1 LALRPRVRRATTRRR
16 VRALAVARPPV
27 ASRALVARTMKS
39 RSGNIHRTSAKGVGR
54 APCKRRAV
62 LLVVGLR
69 RSNIFETLNS
79 NILSIYYF
87 YLFAIFQ
94 RRASAQARSQIA
106 KRRRASLIK
115 TGPYRSDLFP
125 ILLRP
130 RNRIRPGPSPQPTS
144 RPTWQQKAPMHRFPS
159 HAGPAVSASAPP
171 ARRPTTWAAP
181 AKISPHD
188 TVCAAPTDVGAPAPR
203 LHMHPTSFPSAHG
216 HVIFNLT

>member
-1 LALRPRVRRATTRRR
+1 
-16 VRALAVARPPV
+16 
-27 ASRALVARTMKS
+27 
-39 RSGNIHRTSAKGVGR
+39 
-54 APCKRRAV
+54 
-62 LLVVGLR
+62 LVVGLR

-94 RRASAQARSQIA
+94 RQASAQARSQIA

-171 ARRPTTWAAP
+171 ARRPPTWAAP

-188 TVCAAPTDVGAPAPR
+188 TVCAAPTDVGTPAPR